1 MATVKQQLQYLIDS
15 KIAVISMEPWGTGAR
30 QFVKIG
36 GKKAQYNGYRINNS
50 LEKIIKTKYIEEAKP
65 MSSKNKKQAEIIQKA
80 FKERLKLV
88 KGDYNRA
95 FKGKVTSVRITP
107 KVLGSKI
114 QNDLEYIIYNSYLKA
129 KKDVP
134 KGSEFNT
141 YAQVSFNFIAGE
153 GSDEA
158 MSLATK
164 PQPEKKKLWF
174 GQSCET
180 RFSAEFKVPG
190 QLIPNH

>member
-1 MATVKQQLQYLIDS
+1 
-15 KIAVISMEPWGTGAR
+15 
-30 QFVKIG
+30 
-36 GKKAQYNGYRINNS
+36 
-50 LEKIIKTKYIEEAKP
+50 

-80 FKERLKLV
+80 FKQRIKLE
-88 KGDYNRA
+88 KGDFKKA
-95 FKGKVTSVRITP
+95 FKGKVTSVRIKP
-107 KVLGSKI
+107 KVLGSRI

-129 KKDVP
+129 KNDVP

-164 PQPEKKKLWF
+164 PQPKKKEALVWAELRDKIF
-174 GQSCET
+174 ARIQSNRAIDPKSLNLRSTSSTC
-180 RFSAEFKVPG
+180 RRAVPG
-190 QLIPNH
+190 LLFQEKN

>member
-36 GKKAQYNGYRINNS
+36 GKKAQYNGHRINNS

-65 MSSKNKKQAEIIQKA
+65 MSSKNKKQAEIIQNA
-80 FKERLKLV
+80 FKKKIKLV
-88 KGDYNRA
+88 KGDYNKA
-95 FKGKVTSVRITP
+95 FKGKVTSIRIVP

-129 KKDVP
+129 KKD
-134 KGSEFNT
+134 
-141 YAQVSFNFIAGE
+141 
-153 GSDEA
+153 
-158 MSLATK
+158 
-164 PQPEKKKLWF
+164 
-174 GQSCET
+174 
-180 RFSAEFKVPG
+180 
-190 QLIPNH
+190 